1 MLEMKQITLMSLFL
15 AFIASSAAAQT
26 AENLYKGK
34 TIRMIVGTSAGGG
47 FDTYTRTLAR
57 HFGRHVPGQPSII
70 VENMPGAGHLI
81 AANHMYNI
89 VKPDGLTSAISTAA
103 GFFINCLR
111 IPASSSMRPNSNS
124 SARRS
129 KRAAPA
135 R

>member
-1 MLEMKQITLMSLFL
+1 LSKMKQITLMSLFL

-89 VKPDGLTSAISTAA
+89 VKPDGLTI
-103 GFFINCLR
+103 GHFHGGWFLYQLF
-111 IPASSSMRPNSNS
+111 
-124 SARRS
+124 
-129 KRAAPA
+129 
-135 R
+135 